1 MLSPF
6 GVVVGLTAALV
17 LGIAVNLNPYLR
29 GPDSWRWAYALP
41 GYPWRHLV
49 PALVIAIY
57 VGLMVW
63 LLHRYAESEGAGP
76 AHLVV
81 LGVAVLGAPLIQA
94 ALLFPDA
101 PDILI
106 PLFYRTISPG
116 ASGLFT
122 VGSQI
127 RDPVAFLRAYP
138 ELMSTFPVHPQRYPP
153 GLALL
158 FYGARRGFEQ
168 FPGLADAVG
177 WALRR
182 YRCHDLALMALPN
195 AILATAA
202 LQMALPAIS
211 AFIALPLYHLART
224 VANRRTALWA
234 VALYPLV
241 PSFALWSARW
251 DQVYPLFTALAWS
264 LFVRGLYRR
273 RSLWFVGAG
282 LVLSAATFLSFGL
295 VVMLMPLGLTGLVYL
310 LTHRDRW
317 RFLLMAGS
325 LFTAALILPWLAYQ
339 LLVGNGFIDIW
350 RVAMGYHL
358 GLDRDYWIWLGY
370 HLYDFGLFLGVPVAM
385 LMVVGS
391 WRALR
396 TAGAHLAALCRARS
410 APLARDATFAAAF
423 GVSLLILNFSGAARG
438 EVARV
443 WLFLTPFAVVIA
455 ARVLVGWRPAWR
467 RAVLSLLALQLLI
480 FNAFLRVVTTG
491 MGAPPQPVRLDEL
504 PSDLQRVEAVFVGRH
519 GEEIALRGYTVT
531 PESPDEGE
539 TLTVTLY
546 WEPLDRI
553 ATSYTVFNHLRAV
566 GVPDAV
572 LAQQDSLPQA
582 RQAPTTC
589 WLPGEIVP
597 DSHRLALPAQIPPGD
612 YELITGLYRYENGER
627 LPAHWLGALTERAV
641 RLTELTLPR
650 TNR

>member
-1 MLSPF
+1 MMSPF
-6 GVVVGLTAALV
+6 GVAVGLTAALV
-17 LGIAVNLNPYLR
+17 VGIALNLSPYLR

-49 PALVIAIY
+49 PALVIAFY
-57 VGLMVW
+57 VGLMLW
-63 LLHRYAESEGAGP
+63 LLHRYAEPGRADR

-101 PDILI
+101 PDILR
-106 PLFYRTISPG
+106 PLLYRTVSPG

-127 RDPVAFLRAYP
+127 QDPASFLRAYP
-138 ELMSTFPVHPQRYPP
+138 ALMPTFPVHPQRYPP

-182 YRCHDLALMALPN
+182 YQCHDLALMALPN

-211 AFIALPLYHLART
+211 ALVVLPLYHLART
-224 VANRRTALWA
+224 VADRRTALWA

-264 LFVRGLYRR
+264 LFVRGLYRQ
-273 RSLWFVGAG
+273 RSLCFVGAG
-282 LVLSAATFLSFGL
+282 LVLSTATFLSFGL
-295 VVMLMPLGLTGLVYL
+295 VVMLMPLGLTGLVYFL
-310 LTHRDRW
+310 AHPQRW
-317 RFLLMAGS
+317 RFLLMAGAR
-325 LFTAALILPWLAYQ
+325 FTAALVSPWLAYQ

-385 LMVVGS
+385 LMVVGV

-396 TAGAHLAALCRARS
+396 TAGAHLVAFDRARS
-410 APLARDATFAAAF
+410 APLARDATFAAAY

-443 WLFLTPFAVVIA
+443 WLFLTPFAVIIA
-455 ARVLVGWRPAWR
+455 AHVLAGWRPTWR
-467 RAVLSLLALQLLI
+467 RALLSLLALQLLI
-480 FNAFLRVVTTG
+480 LNAFLRVVTTG
-491 MGAPPQPVRLDEL
+491 MVAPPQRVRLDEL
-504 PSDLQRVEAVFVGRH
+504 PSDVQRVEAVFVGRH
-519 GEEIALRGYTVT
+519 GEEIALRGYTVA
-531 PESPDEGE
+531 PESPDEDE
-539 TLTVTLY
+539 TLIVTLY
-546 WEPLDRI
+546 WESLDRI
-553 ATSYTVFNHLRAV
+553 ETSYTVFNHLRAV
-566 GVPDAV
+566 GVPAAV
-572 LAQQDSLPQA
+572 LAQQDGLPQA

-597 DSHRLALPAQIPPGD
+597 DPHRLALPAHIAAGA
-612 YELITGLYRYENGER
+612 YELITGLYRYETGER
-627 LPAHWLGALTERAV
+627 LPVHGPGALPERAV
-641 RLTELTLPR
+641 RLAELEFPR
-650 TNR
+650 SEG